1 MNDDLEKLYEDIYMT
16 EGVGSDIGHVALD
29 IAGLGADFIGGQGG
43 WFDAANAVWYASEK
57 NYIYAALSLIS
68 VIPIIGDIIGKGGKY
83 LNMFE
88 KSRKVGAGMYKA
100 GKTMKS
106 AKTVGKIAKIKKS
119 LKNPIVQKQ
128 INAVLEL
135 ASRNEKLAPHVVNMK
150 EALDQFG
157 EDPVATV

>member
-1 MNDDLEKLYEDIYMT
+1 MISDLESLYEDIYLT

-29 IAGLGADFIGGQGG
+29 IAGLGADFLGGQGG
-43 WFDAANAVWYASEK
+43 WFDAINAVWYASEK
-57 NYIYAALSLIS
+57 NYLYAALSLIS
-68 VIPIIGDIIGKGGKY
+68 VIPIIGDIVGKGGKY

-106 AKTVGKIAKIKKS
+106 AKTVGMIAKAKKS
-119 LKNPIVQKQ
+119 LKNPVLQKQ

-135 ASRNEKLAPHVVNMK
+135 ASKNEKLKPHINDMVI
-150 EALDQFG
+150 ALDEFAN
-157 EDPVATV
+157 DPVETV